1 MVTKM
6 AIYRF
11 DKDQDQIRPLHKAT
25 FKELGIYERSDI
37 QRLVRNQIEI
47 LSEDLLVIAEEFAGW
62 DDSNRRIDLLCI
74 DKKANLVVVELKRTE
89 DGGHMELQA
98 IRYSAMISAMTF
110 DQAVDA
116 HHSFLQRI
124 DSTENAEQR
133 ILNFLGW
140 KEPDESLFAQDVRIV
155 LASADFSKE
164 LTSTVLWL
172 NDKGVDIRC
181 VKMEPYRD
189 EEKIY
194 LDMQQVIPLPE
205 AAEYQNR
212 LKEKKQ
218 EEQRNKD
225 KKDQFTLTVE
235 GGKILPGLGKGRL
248 MLEIVK
254 ALIAKKISP
263 EDIQQRLKGTKS
275 SLFTD
280 FEGKLS
286 GSDFET
292 ELKKADRPG
301 TRSKVTRCFCE
312 EEELF
317 RIENEDQTYRT
328 YALTKDWAKETTSAA
343 EILCS
348 EYKIT
353 KFEKE

>member
-1 MVTKM
+1 MV
-6 AIYRF
+6 IYRF
-11 DKDQDQIRPLHKAT
+11 DKDQDQIRSLHKTT
-25 FKELGIYERSDI
+25 FEELGIYERSDI

-47 LSEDLLVIAEEFAGW
+47 LSEDLLVIAEEFASW
-62 DDSNRRIDLLCI
+62 DNSKRSIDLLCI
-74 DKKANLVVVELKRTE
+74 DKQANLVVVELKRTE

-133 ILNFLGW
+133 ILDFLGW
-140 KEPDESLFAQDVRIV
+140 NEPDESPFAQDVRIV

-205 AAEYQNR
+205 AAEFQIQVR
-212 LKEKKQ
+212 RKKQKEQAKKEK
-218 EEQRNKD
+218 
-225 KKDQFTLTVE
+225 FTLTVE
-235 GGKILPGLGKGRL
+235 GGEILTGLGKGKL

-280 FEGKLS
+280 FEGNLS

-343 EILCS
+343 KILCS